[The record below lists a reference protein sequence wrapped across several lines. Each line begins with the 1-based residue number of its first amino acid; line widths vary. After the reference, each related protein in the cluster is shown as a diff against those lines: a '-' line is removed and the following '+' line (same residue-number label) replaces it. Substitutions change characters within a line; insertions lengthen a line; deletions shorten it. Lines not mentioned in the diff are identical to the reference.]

1 MKVEFEVIRPDEG
14 SSFRLL
20 HEKVIAEKYGWQYHF
35 HPEYELVC
43 VLSGGGTRH
52 VGNNMSHYENG
63 DLVFMG
69 PNLPHAGFGLNAHGL
84 HEEIVVQ
91 IKEEVFSQS
100 VITRPEMAAISSLLE
115 KVKYGISFNGS
126 TKEKITRK
134 LIRLLKLPPFE
145 KFMELLAIL
154 QMMATS
160 TEFELLNPD
169 TTISSAITKNNIRL
183 QNIFNYVELHF
194 HEEIDIRKIA
204 SVANLSVPS
213 FCNYFRKIM
222 NSTFTDFVN
231 QYRIQRAC
239 QLLQKEK
246 TIYETCF
253 ECGFNNVAY
262 FNKVFKLVTKKT
274 PSAFKKEKLS
284 RLPKNKLAEPAAN

>member
-1 MKVEFEVIRPDEG
+1 MKVEFEIIHPDEG

-35 HPEYELVC
+35 HPEYEIVC
-43 VLSGGGTRH
+43 VLSGRGTRH
-52 VGNNMSHYENG
+52 VGNNISHYENG

-84 HEEIVVQ
+84 HEEIVIQ
-91 IKEEVFSQS
+91 IKEEVFNQS
-100 VITRPEMAAISSLLE
+100 ILTRPEMISIGLLLE
-115 KVKYGISFNGS
+115 KVKYGIYFTGQ
-126 TKEKITRK
+126 TKEKITKR
-134 LIRLLKLPPFE
+134 LIKLLKLPAFD
-145 KFMELLAIL
+145 KYIELISIL
-154 QMMATS
+154 QTMAVS
-160 TEFELLNPD
+160 PDYYLLNPD

-183 QNIFNYVELHF
+183 QNIFNYVEQHF
-194 HEEIDIRKIA
+194 QEEINIRKAA

-231 QYRIQRAC
+231 QYRIQMAC
-239 QLLQKEK
+239 NLLQKDK

-253 ECGFNNVAY
+253 ECGFNNITY
-262 FNKVFKLVTKKT
+262 FNKVFKTITQKT
-274 PSAFKKEKLS
+274 PSAFKKEKLQS
-284 RLPKNKLAEPAAN
+284 NSKNKERA